1 MADIP
6 ENVLN
11 NPKPKLL
18 NRLGPLFNRLLQRAE
33 VDRAV
38 VFVLLTRGWQ
48 LLTGPITLL
57 LVAQYFTPEV
67 QGFYYTFASLLAL
80 QTFVELGFHLVILN
94 VASHEWALL
103 GLDEAGRLTGSP
115 QAQSRLISLGRLIF
129 KWYSAASLIFIIAV
143 SLIGYIFFAQTSHP
157 QINWQAPWLL
167 LTLLTGLLLLTLPFN
182 SLLEGCNQVATV
194 NQFRFIQAVLG
205 VLALWL
211 AMVLGGELWAAVAM
225 AGVKLLSDLYL
236 LLISYR
242 SFFKPFFK
250 PPGGPGMDWQT
261 EIWPMQWRLALSGM
275 VHYFAYSLFNP
286 IMFYYHSAAVAG
298 QMGMTWQLT
307 QVLQQVAL
315 AWVYTKAPRFGI
327 LIARRDYA
335 ELDRFWWRVS
345 LVSLTIISVGAG
357 VIWLLIY
364 GLNFFQI
371 SLAQRL
377 LPPLPT
383 GLFLLAAV
391 IYQVAQCQT
400 AYLRAHKQE
409 PIMVMSVV
417 TSLLIGLLVWL
428 LGSRFGP
435 LGAAAGYLGT
445 VLLIVIWETII
456 WMRCR
461 AAWRSA

>member
-6 ENVLN
+6 ENILS

-18 NRLGPLFNRLLQRAE
+18 DRLGSRFNRFLQQAE

-48 LLTGPITLL
+48 LLTGPITLV

-80 QTFVELGFHLVILN
+80 QTFVELGFHLVIIN
-94 VASHEWALL
+94 MASHEWAQL
-103 GLDEAGRLTGSP
+103 GLDETGRLTGSP
-115 QAQSRLISLGRLIF
+115 QAQSRIISLGRLIF
-129 KWYSAASLIFIIAV
+129 KWYAAVSLIFIVVV
-143 SLIGYIFFAQTSHP
+143 SLVGYIFFAQTPHP
-157 QINWQAPWLL
+157 GINWQTPWLT
-167 LTLLTGLLLLTLPFN
+167 LTLLTGLLLWTLPFN
-182 SLLEGCNQVATV
+182 SLLEGCNQVATI

-211 AMVLGGELWAAVAM
+211 AMFLGVELWATVAM
-225 AGVKLLSDLYL
+225 AAVKLLSDLYL
-236 LLISYR
+236 LLVRYR
-242 SFFKPFFK
+242 PFFEPFFK
-250 PPGGPGMDWQT
+250 PPGGPGMNWQS

-275 VHYFAYSLFNP
+275 VGYFAYSLFNP
-286 IMFYYHSAAVAG
+286 VMFYYHSAAVAG

-315 AWVYTKAPRFGI
+315 AWVYTKAPRFGM
-327 LIARRDYA
+327 LIARRDYT
-335 ELDRFWWRVS
+335 ELDRFWLRVS
-345 LVSLTIISVGAG
+345 LVSLAIISVGAV
-357 VIWLLIY
+357 VIWLLVY
-364 GLNFFQI
+364 GLNFFQLP
-371 SLAQRL
+371 LAQRL

-383 GLFLLAAV
+383 GLFLSAAV

-417 TSLLIGLLVWL
+417 TSLMIGLLVWL
-428 LGSRFGP
+428 LGSRLGP
-435 LGAAAGYLGT
+435 LGAAAGYLSI
-445 VLLIVIWETII
+445 VFLIVIWETFI
-456 WMRCR
+456 WVRCR
-461 AAWRSA
+461 AAWRSV